1 MFTWLNNLGI
11 DANLI
16 IYGELLL
23 LQGRHRLVLSLHFM
37 QTELSHIELG
47 VLILRKS
54 LHHYVIIWYN
64 DLTRV
69 AAIIILQLAR

>member
-11 DANLI
+11 DANLF

-47 VLILRKS
+47 VLILWKS